1 MQAGEIIIKLEG
13 VPFEETKR
21 LSEIVHTLIANGSLN
36 IKGGRATLHFDGTGT
51 LMKIDHD
58 FCKWYRK
65 KN

>member
-1 MQAGEIIIKLEG
+1 MEAGKIIIQLEG

-36 IKGGRATLHFDGTGT
+36 IKGGRCILHFSGDGA
-51 LMKIDHD
+51 LMKLDHD

-65 KN
+65 KI